1 MVFSVSFN
9 FFNLIYLLILYIRV
23 TQQNSETASCIRK
36 LHYAM
41 TGLYKDM
48 CRGTILNS
56 LSNLCD
62 VPKTEEKLTEVCKY
76 ILFFYKSTNFENR

>member
-1 MVFSVSFN
+1 
-9 FFNLIYLLILYIRV
+9 
-23 TQQNSETASCIRK
+23 
-36 LHYAM
+36 M